1 MRFPFQSAAAV
12 RALRKPQHV
21 DPPEMASAEV
31 AALYRAARTG
41 GDFFDFV
48 LAGSRLLILLLDIA
62 GERDEALDIAAA
74 AQDAF
79 RGGADLL
86 LAEDVNQ
93 AVALTQLVLDI
104 NRAILQAA
112 GGVRCAPAFLGCYNQ
127 SLGTLFYINAGHTP
141 ALLRE
146 NGEVAALEAS
156 GLPLGLFSHA
166 VHEAQMSVLAAGA
179 ALLVVSRGLVEARSG
194 GEEFGLERVKRVLAE
209 AAISTSE
216 QLCRHVLDSVKLFVE
231 SATRRTLLGRTSAR
245 TLADHEPLGQN
256 DTTALALLRLH

>member
-1 MRFPFQSAAAV
+1 MRLPFQTAAAA

-21 DPPEMASAEV
+21 DPPEMPSAEV

-41 GDFFDFV
+41 GDFFDFA

-166 VHEAQMSVLAAGA
+166 VHESQMSVLAAGA
-179 ALLVVSRGLVEARSG
+179 ALLLVSRGLVEARSG
-194 GEEFGLERVKRVLAE
+194 AEEFGLERVKQVLRKTAMTGAE
-209 AAISTSE
+209 P
-216 QLCRHVLDSVKLFVE
+216 LCREVLNQLKAFVE
-231 SATRRTLLGRTSAR
+231 SAPRRTLLGRGLGR
-245 TLADHEPLGQN
+245 QVADHEPLGQN
-256 DTTALALLRLH
+256 DTTAVALLRTR

>member
-1 MRFPFQSAAAV
+1 MRLPFQTAAGT
-12 RALRKPQHV
+12 RSLRKPQHV
-21 DPPEMASAEV
+21 DPPEMTSAEV

-48 LAGSRLLILLLDIA
+48 RAGSRLLILLLDIA

-74 AQDAF
+74 VQDTF

-86 LAEDVNQ
+86 LADEVNE

-146 NGEVAALEAS
+146 GGEVVTLEAS

-166 VHEAQMSVLAAGA
+166 VHEAQMFVLPARS
-179 ALLVVSRGLVEARSG
+179 ALLVVSRGLVEARAG
-194 GEEFGLERVKRVLAE
+194 GEEFGLERVKRVLGG
-209 AAISTSE
+209 AAITSSR
-216 QLCRHVLDSVKLFVE
+216 QLCQDVLNAVRRFVE
-231 SATRRTLLGRTSAR
+231 SAPRRSLLGRAPAR
-245 TLADHEPLGQN
+245 PLADHEPLGQN
-256 DTTALALLRLH
+256 DTTALVLLRTA

>member
-1 MRFPFQSAAAV
+1 MRFPFQTTATTRS
-12 RALRKPQHV
+12 LRKPQHV
-21 DPPEMASAEV
+21 DPPAMKSAEV

-41 GDFFDFV
+41 GDYFDFV
-48 LAGSRLLILLLDIA
+48 RAGSRLLILLLDIA

-74 AQDAF
+74 VQDTF

-86 LAEDVNQ
+86 LADDVNE

-112 GGVRCAPAFLGCYNQ
+112 EGVRCAPAFLGCYNE

-146 NGEVAALEAS
+146 GGEVATLEAS

-166 VHEAQMSVLAAGA
+166 VHEAQMSVLSAGS
-179 ALLVVSRGLVEARSG
+179 ALLVVSRGLVEATAG
-194 GEEFGLERVKRVLAE
+194 GEEFGLDRVREALRT
-209 AAISTSE
+209 AAITSSE
-216 QLCRHVLDSVKLFVE
+216 HLCRDVLDQLKLFVE
-231 SATRRTLLGRTSAR
+231 SAPRRTLLRRNQGRQV
-245 TLADHEPLGQN
+245 ADHEPLGQN
-256 DTTALALLRLH
+256 DTTVLALVRSA

>member
-1 MRFPFQSAAAV
+1 MRLPFQTAAAA
-12 RALRKPQHV
+12 RTLRKPQHV
-21 DPPEMASAEV
+21 DPPEMHSAEV

-48 LAGSRLLILLLDIA
+48 LAGPRLLILLLDIA

-86 LAEDVNQ
+86 LADDVNE

-146 NGEVAALEAS
+146 DGEVATLEAS

-166 VHEAQMSVLAAGA
+166 VHEAQMSVLGAGA
-179 ALLVVSRGLVEARSG
+179 ALLVVSRGLVEARAG
-194 GEEFGLERVKRVLAE
+194 GEEFGLERVNQVLVGAT
-209 AAISTSE
+209 ITSSQ
-216 QLCRHVLDSVKLFVE
+216 QLCRDVLDAVKLFVE
-231 SATRRTLLGRTSAR
+231 TAPRRSLLGRSPGR
-245 TLADHEPLGQN
+245 PLADHEPLGQN
-256 DTTALALLRLH
+256 DTTALALLRTR